1 MEGRELGRALIE
13 AMAILSEN
21 QRDSKKLE
29 KALNSL
35 TQVAEK
41 GLPLNETVAMGML
54 LNLAINYQAWSKKEI
69 KELELV
75 TMGEG
80 KAVEEHL
87 LVRLNQTIIIFLE
100 KHHRLLDVRK
110 QPEGIVIMLSTAIE
124 QIRIR

>member
-1 MEGRELGRALIE
+1 MGRALIE